1 VRRGFSCR
9 SHHYGTIAEVVV
21 GKVVVLGA
29 GPAGLAAAWK
39 LSKSGRDVEVLEA
52 NSYVGGLAH
61 TMHDGNYMFDFGPHR
76 FHSANPAIISE
87 ITNLM
92 GPLPTRICKTQVYF
106 RGHFYTYPLSAGNLF
121 AGLSPWLG
129 LTCFADFLTTWVRN
143 KIRPA
148 DDSSFESWVVNRF
161 GRRLYDVYFGPYTAK
176 VWGRDPAQL
185 AASWAAQRVA
195 VVDLW
200 DLILR
205 TLKIRRED
213 NDFHH
218 SPFKAEFFYPE
229 RGVGHIYERMA
240 EEVVKHG
247 GSLSLNTRVKQVNCG
262 EDRVESVL
270 VERDGKLEEVEAEY
284 FISTVPISPL
294 VRSLRPFAPTD
305 VTEAA
310 SQIRFRAMVF
320 VFLKLDR
327 PSVTDDHWIY
337 FPDPDTVFNRISE
350 MRNFSTAAAPVGQTS
365 LTVEISCDVD
375 DEIWNAPEEDL
386 YRRSVDGLVRAG
398 LIRESEIVGHSF
410 RRTRNAYPTYDL
422 KFEANLAKMAY
433 HLASWPNLVVCGRQ
447 GLFRY
452 INQDHA
458 IEMGLCAAEE
468 IATQQIGTRVARV
481 GSEPVY
487 FG

>member
-1 VRRGFSCR
+1 M
-9 SHHYGTIAEVVV
+9 V
-21 GKVVVLGA
+21 GKIVVLGA

-39 LSKSGRDVEVLEA
+39 LSRSGWNVEVLEA

-61 TMHDGNYMFDFGPHR
+61 TMHHGNYMFDFGPHR
-76 FHSANPAIISE
+76 FHSANPAVLAE

-106 RGHFYTYPLSAGNLF
+106 GGKFYTYPLSAGNLF
-121 AGLSPWLG
+121 ASLSPWLG
-129 LTCFADFLTTWVRN
+129 LSCFADFLVTWARN
-143 KIRPA
+143 KLRPA
-148 DDSSFESWVVNRF
+148 EDTSFEAWVVNRF

-176 VWGRDPAQL
+176 VWGRDPSQL

-205 TLKIRRED
+205 TLMIRRAD

-240 EEVVKHG
+240 EEVVSF
-247 GSLSLNTRVKQVNCG
+247 GSVVSLNTRVKQVNCLS
-262 EDRVESVL
+262 DRVESVL
-270 VERDGKLEEVEAEY
+270 VERNGGLEEIEAEY

-294 VRSLRPFAPTD
+294 IRSLRPFAPAD
-305 VTEAA
+305 VLESA
-310 SQIRFRAMVF
+310 SQIQFRAMVF
-320 VFLKLDR
+320 LFLELNR
-327 PSVTDDHWIY
+327 PSVTHDHWIY
-337 FPDPDTVFNRISE
+337 FPDPSTVFNRISE
-350 MRNFSTAAAPVGQTS
+350 MKNFSESAAPAGKTS

-375 DEIWNAPEEDL
+375 DDIWNASEEEL
-386 YRRSVDGLVRAG
+386 FRRSVDGLVAAG
-398 LIRESEIVGHSF
+398 LIRADEVIGHSF

-422 KFEANLAKMAY
+422 RFEANLGKLAY

-458 IEMGLCAAEE
+458 IEMGFCAAEE
-468 IATQQIGTRVARV
+468 VITQQIGTKVSRV
-481 GSEPVY
+481 GSEQVY

>member
-1 VRRGFSCR
+1 
-9 SHHYGTIAEVVV
+9 V
-21 GKVVVLGA
+21 GKIVVLGA

-39 LSKSGRDVEVLEA
+39 LSKRGWDVEVLEA
-52 NSYVGGLAH
+52 NEYVGGLAYTLH
-61 TMHDGNYMFDFGPHR
+61 RDGYMFDFGPHR
-76 FHSANPAIISE
+76 FHSANTAVLDE
-87 ITNLM
+87 ITALM

-106 RGHFYTYPLSAGNLF
+106 GDRFYTYPLSAGNLF
-121 AGLSPWLG
+121 ASLSPWLG
-129 LTCFADFLTTWVRN
+129 LTCFLGFLGTWLRN
-143 KIRPA
+143 KVRPA
-148 DDSSFESWVVNRF
+148 EDTSFEAWVVNRF

-176 VWGRDPAQL
+176 VWGRDPSQL

-205 TLKIRRED
+205 TLKLRRAD

-240 EEVVKHG
+240 EEVAKAG
-247 GSLSLNTRVKQVNCG
+247 GTVSLRSRVTQVNCRD
-262 EDRVESVL
+262 DRVQSVT
-270 VERDGKLEEVEAEY
+270 VERDGRTDEIAADYV
-284 FISTVPISPL
+284 ISTIPISPL
-294 VRSLRPFAPTD
+294 IRSLSPAAPED
-305 VTEAA
+305 VLAAA
-310 SQIRFRAMVF
+310 SQIQFRAMVF
-320 VFLKLDR
+320 LFLELDR

-350 MRNFSTAAAPVGQTS
+350 MRNFSDAAAPAGKTS
-365 LTVEISCDVD
+365 LTVEISCDVGD
-375 DEIWNAPEEDL
+375 ALWNAPDEEL
-386 YRRSVDGLVRAG
+386 YRRSIDGLVAAG
-398 LIRESEIVGHSF
+398 LIRADEVTGHF
-410 RRTRNAYPTYDL
+410 FLRTRNAYPTYDL
-422 KFEANLAKMAY
+422 RFEANLGKLAY

-458 IEMGLCAAEE
+458 IEMGFCAAEE
-468 IATQQIGTRVARV
+468 VMTQQVGTKVGRV
-481 GSEPVY
+481 GSEQVY